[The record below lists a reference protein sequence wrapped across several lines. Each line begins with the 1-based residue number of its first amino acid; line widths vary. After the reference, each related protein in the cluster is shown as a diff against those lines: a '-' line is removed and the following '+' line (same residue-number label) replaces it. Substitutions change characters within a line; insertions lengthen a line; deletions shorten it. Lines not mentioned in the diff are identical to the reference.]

1 MLKTRITTITVA
13 AAALTAGAAI
23 PAFAMTPH
31 YQTPPPKPAEPG
43 WCKTYQPNGKNKNWG
58 WDRDRCCPETVKVI
72 KVRGRWEV
80 VDVLNGRD
88 CVAAPP
94 KPRPEPSW
102 TPPESPKPGSSW
114 KPTPTPTPTGTKSPK
129 PRPSWSPK
137 PIPTVT
143 VTVTATPTVTVTA
156 IH

>member
-1 MLKTRITTITVA
+1 MHKIRIATITVA

-43 WCKTYQPNGKNKNWG
+43 WCKTYQPNEKNKNWG
-58 WDRDRCCPETVKVI
+58 WDYGRDRCCPETVKVI

-80 VDVLNGRD
+80 VDVLGRD

-102 TPPESPKPGSSW
+102 TP
-114 KPTPTPTPTGTKSPK
+114 TPTPTGTKSPK
-129 PRPSWSPK
+129 PGPSWSPK

-156 IH
+156 TPTSG